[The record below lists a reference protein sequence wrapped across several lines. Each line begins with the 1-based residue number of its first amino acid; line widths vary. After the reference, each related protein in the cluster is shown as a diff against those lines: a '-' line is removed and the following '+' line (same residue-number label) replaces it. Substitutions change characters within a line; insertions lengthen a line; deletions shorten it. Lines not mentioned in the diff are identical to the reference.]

1 MHKDPQ
7 FTSLSSKKYA
17 KSPEKTVRSF
27 TDEEV
32 KKYTGINAFLKAKQK
47 NTLLIGTEK
56 TKPITQ
62 KIRAGFYVDWDPQ
75 AFYSLQSHIS
85 DMNMDS

>member
-1 MHKDPQ
+1 MIPVIWFAYFMHKDPQ

-32 KKYTGINAFLKAKQK
+32 KKYTGINAFLKASKK
-47 NTLLIGTEK
+47 TLC
-56 TKPITQ
+56 
-62 KIRAGFYVDWDPQ
+62 
-75 AFYSLQSHIS
+75 
-85 DMNMDS
+85 